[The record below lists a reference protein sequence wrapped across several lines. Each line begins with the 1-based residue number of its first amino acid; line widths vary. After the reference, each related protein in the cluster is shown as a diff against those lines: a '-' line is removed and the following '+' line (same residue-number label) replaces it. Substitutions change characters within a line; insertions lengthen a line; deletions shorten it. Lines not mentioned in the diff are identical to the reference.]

1 MPTDPRD
8 TPVLIIVFNR
18 PDKVVRL
25 MAALAVSKPRHLYVA
40 ADGPRSHRPDDIEKC
55 ARTRALATA
64 VTWDCEVHTYFSET
78 NKGCRLGVSSGIT
91 WFFSQVEAG
100 IILEDDCI
108 PTPAFFTYTTELL
121 HIHQSDERIMHIN
134 GSSFLTLAE
143 SGINPA
149 SYYVS
154 ALPLVW
160 GWATWRRAW
169 VQYDIN
175 MKQRDYIVATL
186 TRNHIFAKKS
196 FAIFWQ
202 KLFGH
207 ILSARVDTWD
217 AQWVYTIMN
226 AGGVTITPPQN
237 LIENI
242 GFDADATHTTE
253 NSPHALKSA
262 TTELVT
268 LIHPSDTTINKTLD
282 TMVMHKVFIIPLWK
296 KVFNL
301 VKSKLS

>member
-1 MPTDPRD
+1 MPTNPRD
-8 TPVLIIVFNR
+8 TPVLIIIFNR
-18 PDKVVRL
+18 PDKVERL
-25 MAALAVSKPRHLYVA
+25 MAALAISKPRHLYVA

-55 ARTRALATA
+55 ARTRALATT
-64 VTWDCEVHTYFSET
+64 VTWECEVHTYFSET

-108 PTPAFFTYTTELL
+108 PTPAFFTFTTTLL
-121 HIHQSDERIMHIN
+121 NKYEQNAQIMHIN

-143 SGINPA
+143 SGINPS

-169 VQYDIN
+169 TQYDIK
-175 MKQRDYIVATL
+175 MKQLDTVVDTL
-186 TRNHIFAKKS
+186 GRNHIFAQKS
-196 FAIFWQ
+196 FARFWQ

-207 ILSARVDTWD
+207 ILSAKVDTWD

-226 AGGVTITPPQN
+226 AGGATITPPQN

-253 NSPHALKSA
+253 NSPHALKSV
-262 TTELVT
+262 TFELTT
-268 LIHPSDTTINKTLD
+268 LIHPDDITINQRLD
-282 TMVMHKVFIIPLWK
+282 SIVMHKVFIIPVWK
-296 KVFNL
+296 KVFNR

>member
-40 ADGPRSHRPDDIEKC
+40 ADGPRSHRPDDVEKC
-55 ARTRALATA
+55 VRTRELATA
-64 VTWDCEVHTYFSET
+64 VTWECEVHTYFSEA

-108 PTPAFFTYTTELL
+108 PTPAFFTYTAELL
-121 HIHQSDERIMHIN
+121 NKYQHDTRIMHIN

-160 GWATWRRAW
+160 GWATWRQAW
-169 VQYDIN
+169 VQYDIE
-175 MKQRDYIVATL
+175 MKQRDSIVATL
-186 TRNHIFAKKS
+186 TRNHIFAKKY
-196 FAIFWQ
+196 FGIFWQ
-202 KLFGH
+202 KLFEH

-217 AQWVYTIMN
+217 AQWVYTIMHN
-226 AGGVTITPPQN
+226 GGVTITPAQN

-253 NSPHALKSA
+253 SSPHALASV

-268 LIHPSDTTINKTLD
+268 LIHPRDTAINKTLD
-282 TMVMHKVFIIPLWK
+282 TMVMRKVFIIPLWK
-296 KVFNL
+296 KVFNH